1 MPRKSS
7 NPEKT
12 STPKKKA
19 SARQNARARIA
30 EQRGT
35 RSKTRVP
42 LGNKT
47 SSQSRF
53 PGETPLTG
61 EDRPRRREGAKAQ
74 GQSTGGVKT
83 VSGAGLTRNRQ
94 PAGKYRSPETTGR
107 PSARKGNSGSRT
119 NR

>member
-19 SARQNARARIA
+19 SARQNATARIA

-35 RSKTRVP
+35 RGKTRVP

-61 EDRPRRREGAKAQ
+61 EDRPARKPGEKAW
-74 GQSTGGVKT
+74 GQSRSGKATASGKGRLRNGPTRKTDQATGGTRRYGSPGSATRKT
-83 VSGAGLTRNRQ
+83 PR
-94 PAGKYRSPETTGR
+94 
-107 PSARKGNSGSRT
+107 
-119 NR
+119 

>member
-19 SARQNARARIA
+19 SARQNATARIA

-35 RSKTRVP
+35 RGKTRVP

-53 PGETPLTG
+53 PGETLLTG
-61 EDRPRRREGAKAQ
+61 EDRPARKPGEKAW
-74 GQSTGGVKT
+74 GQSR
-83 VSGAGLTRNRQ
+83 SGKWTHPQNR
-94 PAGKYRSPETTGR
+94 PGHWRHAPLWISRI
-107 PSARKGNSGSRT
+107 GNAKNAAMNSRLPQ
-119 NR
+119 